1 MTIQAQA
8 ARTALDRLERAN
20 RRVSMLVIA
29 AAVVEFALLALVLVT
44 IDFDDRLHRL
54 VFLLAMMTYLTLAL
68 GLVAVGAH
76 VSRVGER
83 LLNALELLRS

>member
-1 MTIQAQA
+1 MTTQAQA

-54 VFLLAMMTYLTLAL
+54 VFLLAMLTYLTLAL